1 MSPEYLFVRYMGPK
15 FAIVFSGV
23 EEEAVGDFMKTIKE
37 KVEALE
43 IETAEDY
50 KGEKQ

>member
-15 FAIVFSGV
+15 ICNSILWV

-43 IETAEDY
+43 IETEDY